1 MEIFGTRPKKK
12 NQTPWS
18 FTVDFYQCWMGI
30 DEILFSK
37 LDQSITMAIAI
48 KEIISFSCFL
58 EKRMANFSPL
68 LLF

>member
-12 NQTPWS
+12 PTSWS
-18 FTVDFYQCWMGI
+18 FTVDFYQWWMGI
-30 DEILFSK
+30 DEIPFSK
-37 LDQSITMAIAI
+37 LDQSITMPIEI
-48 KEIISFSCFL
+48 KEIISFSCFF

>member
-12 NQTPWS
+12 KQTSWS
-18 FTVDFYQCWMGI
+18 FTVDFYQWWMGI
-30 DEILFSK
+30 DEIPFSK